1 MKVFRILA
9 AVMMAA
15 LLSVTV
21 TSCKGEKHKD
31 AYDDDPDETV
41 ISEARHDFNESKYY
55 VLVGSAGE
63 YQDYI
68 RLRYFNGDEIESVAW
83 RITSTEYEYGD
94 VFVAKDG
101 TEPVRLEDP
110 DGFSQDKPKYE
121 LSGDVKLE
129 KIGNCRDL
137 METKELIVK
146 SNDYDGGG
154 HFSIKFVDNEAN
166 EYYYGFREDSI
177 FDLSVSSAKEG
188 DRYICAMNNGKIVI
202 PLNEMPF

>member
-1 MKVFRILA
+1 MKVFRILGAALMA
-9 AVMMAA
+9 AV
-15 LLSVTV
+15 LSVTV
-21 TSCKGEKHKD
+21 ASCKAEKHKD

-41 ISEARHDFNESKYY
+41 ISEARPDFNESKYY

-101 TEPVRLEDP
+101 TEPVRLEAP

-121 LSGDVKLE
+121 LSGDVQLE
-129 KIGNCRDL
+129 KIGNSRDL
-137 METKELIVK
+137 METKELVVK

-177 FDLSVSSAKEG
+177 FDLSVSSAEEG
-188 DRYICAMNNGKIVI
+188 DRYICAMNNGKIVV

>member
-1 MKVFRILA
+1 MKVFRILGAALMA
-9 AVMMAA
+9 AV
-15 LLSVTV
+15 LSVTV
-21 TSCKGEKHKD
+21 ASCKAEKHKD

-41 ISEARHDFNESKYY
+41 ISEARPDFNESKYY

-101 TEPVRLEDP
+101 TEPVRLEAP

-129 KIGNCRDL
+129 KIGNSRDL

-177 FDLSVSSAKEG
+177 FDLSVSSAEEG
-188 DRYICAMNNGKIVI
+188 DRYICAMNNGKIVV

>member
-21 TSCKGEKHKD
+21 TSCKGEKPQEADEHG
-31 AYDDDPDETV
+31 ETV
-41 ISEARHDFNESKYY
+41 VSVARHDFNESKYY

-68 RLRYFNGDEIESVAW
+68 RFRYFNGDEIESVAW

-101 TEPVRLEDP
+101 TEPVQLEDP
-110 DGFSQDKPKYE
+110 DGFTQDKPKYE
-121 LSGDVKLE
+121 LSGDVKLD

-177 FDLSVSSAKEG
+177 FDLSVSSAEEG
-188 DRYICAMNNGKIVI
+188 DRYICAMNNGKIVV